1 VSALAIA
8 AAVAMANACA
18 PQVAPETLIS
28 VARVESG
35 LDPLAIRDNTTV
47 ALSHPAD
54 APTAALIA
62 ATLIHD
68 GHSVDL
74 GLMQINSANLA
85 ALHMTVLGAFDA
97 CTSMRAGATV
107 LENAYAGGSTQAE
120 QQHELRVAL
129 SRYNTGGATQG
140 FANGYVHRV
149 ELVAERLVPTILASP
164 YADPPAPAPTPQPR
178 AAPSWDVWGDDPAP
192 PTMRAPVAPPPTG
205 DTKATPAELQPGQ
218 IKRTS

>member
-8 AAVAMANACA
+8 AAAAMAHACA
-18 PQVAPETLIS
+18 PQVAPATLIS

-35 LDPLAIRDNTTV
+35 MDPLAIHDNTSG
-47 ALSHPAD
+47 AMSHPTD
-54 APTAALIA
+54 APAAALT
-62 ATLIHD
+62 ATALIHA

-74 GLMQINSANLA
+74 GLMQINSANLS
-85 ALHMTVLGAFDA
+85 ALHLTVLAAFDA
-97 CTSMRAGATV
+97 CASLRAGATV
-107 LENAYAGGSTQAE
+107 LERAYAGGSTQAE
-120 QQHELRVAL
+120 QQRELRIAL

-149 ELVAERLVPTILASP
+149 ELIAEHLVPAILAGP
-164 YADPPAPAPTPQPR
+164 YADRPAPAPAPQPR
-178 AAPSWDVWGDDPAP
+178 TAPSWDVWGDDPAP
-192 PTMRAPVAPPPTG
+192 PTLRTPAAPPPAG